1 MTEPPPRR
9 SVWES
14 PQAPQRDR
22 LAPPPSQP
30 QSGPAQPPP
39 RPPGR
44 RSSPTS
50 SGGHRRGW
58 LIGAVA
64 VLLVLLVAVIASPW
78 SQESDSDDRLEELA
92 DNIGDVAEGDAPI
105 NSGSNSA
112 ETDQDGPGQVD
123 RPESDVPVASV
134 EAFADVAVV
143 ARERF
148 LNELAPQLPTTKVV
162 VRLESG
168 APDIAAQSL
177 DEQVEYVMPYLDRYL
192 DDADELVIVGLMSPS
207 GGEQIVLDEFEDA
220 PLFTESVVDSIYDG
234 DYGQSTDGCT
244 GIGGFA
250 LTDFDDSVVVVDV
263 RSSCNWTSDNYFDN
277 SEAIIGHEVTHIAQF
292 ELTGM
297 CADIPQW
304 FAEGQA
310 EFVGWNLA
318 VADGQQLYNDARDFV
333 INPERLAGYQALNG
347 LEDLTDYTE
356 SGLEYKI
363 GALAVELL
371 VAEHGWDATTEVISK
386 LNRKTVG
393 CGSPDP
399 TFNKFSDSFA
409 TTFGYT
415 IDEFSDRVWTYA
427 AWVNGDSS
435 ATFTQTSSSAIS
447 TQISDDRRPLLNGL
461 IRVAAEADQPYDRD
475 YFGYPADLNSNGCD
489 TRDEVLITD
498 SQVPVTTGTS
508 QCDVTA
514 GQWYS
519 PYDGVLTDDPG
530 HIQIDHVVALSEAWD
545 SGATEWDQG
554 AAIEFANTVSG
565 DDNLQVASRASN
577 LRKSDSDPAE
587 WLPDNS
593 DAVCWYVTTWSQIKI
608 GWDLAMDESEYATV
622 TSILASCTASEST
635 VPANVIENRTA
646 IAGGGVLVGQSDDE
660 DNSTT
665 AAVYYR
671 NCTAARAAGVTPI
684 YFGEPGYRPA
694 LDRDRDGV
702 ACE

>member
-1 MTEPPPRR
+1 M
-9 SVWES
+9 
-14 PQAPQRDR
+14 
-22 LAPPPSQP
+22 
-30 QSGPAQPPP
+30 
-39 RPPGR
+39 
-44 RSSPTS
+44 
-50 SGGHRRGW
+50 
-58 LIGAVA
+58 
-64 VLLVLLVAVIASPW
+64 LLLLLVAGIASPW
-78 SQESDSDDRLEELA
+78 SQESDSDERLEELA

-105 NSGSNSA
+105 DSGSNSA
-112 ETDQDGPGQVD
+112 KTDQDGTSQSGSGQVD
-123 RPESDVPVASV
+123 QPESDVPVGSV

-220 PLFTESVVDSIYDG
+220 PLFAESVVDSIYDG
-234 DYGQSTDGCT
+234 DYGQSTDECT

-250 LTDFDDSVVVVDV
+250 FTDFDDSVVVVDV
-263 RSSCNWTSDNYFDN
+263 RSSCDWTPDDFFDN

-297 CADIPQW
+297 CADIPLW

-318 VADGQQLYNDARDFV
+318 VVDGQQRYDDARSFA
-333 INPERLAGYQALNG
+333 INPERLAGYQTLNG
-347 LEDLTDYTE
+347 LEDLNDYTDD
-356 SGLEYKI
+356 GLEYEI

-386 LNRKTVG
+386 LNSKTVG
-393 CGSPDP
+393 CGSLDP

-427 AWVNGDSS
+427 TWANGNSS
-435 ATFTQTSSSAIS
+435 ATFTQTSSPATS
-447 TQISDDRRPLLNGL
+447 TQTSDDRRPLLNGL
-461 IRVAAEADQPYDRD
+461 IRVAAETDQPYDRD
-475 YFGYPADLNSNGCD
+475 YFGYPADLNSSGCD

-545 SGATEWDQG
+545 SGARWDQG
-554 AAIEFANTVSG
+554 AAIEFANAVSD

-635 VPANVIENRTA
+635 VPVNVIENRIA
-646 IAGGGVLVGQSDDE
+646 IAGGGGVLVGKSDDE

-671 NCTAARAAGVTPI
+671 NCAAARAAGVTPI
-684 YFGEPGYRPA
+684 YFGEAGYRPA

>member
-14 PQAPQRDR
+14 QQAPQRDR
-22 LAPPPSQP
+22 RAPPSREP
-30 QSGPAQPPP
+30 GGRPAQPPP
-39 RPPGR
+39 RPPGG

-58 LIGAVA
+58 LIGAVV
-64 VLLVLLVAVIASPW
+64 VLLLVAGIAGPW
-78 SQESDSDDRLEELA
+78 SRESNPDDRLEELA
-92 DNIGDVAEGDAPI
+92 DNIGDVAEGDAPVDG
-105 NSGSNSA
+105 GSNSA
-112 ETDQDGPGQVD
+112 ETDQDGSAQVA
-123 RPESDVPVASV
+123 RPESDVPVDSV

-143 ARERF
+143 ARQRF

-168 APDIAAQSL
+168 APDIAARSL
-177 DEQVEYVMPYLDRYL
+177 DEQVEYVTPYLNRYF

-207 GGEQIVLDEFEDA
+207 GGEQIVLDEFDDA
-220 PLFTESVVDSIYDG
+220 PLFAESVVDSIYDDG
-234 DYGQSTDGCT
+234 YGQSTDGCT

-250 LTDFDDSVVVVDV
+250 LTDFEDSVVVVDV
-263 RSSCNWTSDNYFDN
+263 RASCNWTSENYFDN
-277 SEAIIGHEVTHIAQF
+277 SETIIGHEVMHIAQY
-292 ELTGM
+292 ELKGM
-297 CADIPQW
+297 CADVPQW
-304 FAEGQA
+304 FTEGQA

-318 VADGQQLYNDARDFV
+318 VADGRQLYDDARAFA
-333 INPERLAGYQALNG
+333 ITPESLVGYQTLDG
-347 LEDLTDYTE
+347 LADLTGYTE
-356 SGLEYKI
+356 DSLEYKI

-371 VAEHGWDATTEVISK
+371 VAEHGWDATTEVMSR

-415 IDEFSDRVWTYA
+415 IDDFSDRVWTYA
-427 AWVNGDSS
+427 AWASGDSS
-435 ATFTQTSSSAIS
+435 ATFTQTSSSVTS
-447 TQISDDRRPLLNGL
+447 TQTSDDRRPLLNGL
-461 IRVAAEADQPYDRD
+461 IRVAAETDQPYDRD
-475 YFGYPADLNSNGCD
+475 YFGYPADLDANGCD
-489 TRDEVLITD
+489 TRDEVLIAD
-498 SQVPVTTGTS
+498 SQVPVTKRTA

-519 PYDGVLTDDPG
+519 PYDGVLTGDPG
-530 HIQIDHVVALSEAWD
+530 DIQIDHVVALSEAWD
-545 SGATEWDQG
+545 SGANGWDQG
-554 AAIEFANTVSG
+554 AAIEFANAVSD
-565 DDNLQVASRASN
+565 DDNLQVASRPSN
-577 LRKSDSDPAE
+577 LGKSDSDPAE

-593 DAVCWYVTTWSQIKI
+593 DAVCWYVATWSQIKL
-608 GWDLAMDESEYATV
+608 GWGLAMDESEYAAV
-622 TSILASCTASEST
+622 TTILASCATSEST
-635 VPANVIENRTA
+635 VPANAIENRIV
-646 IAGGGVLVGQSDDE
+646 IAVGGGVFVGNGGDD
-660 DNSTT
+660 DNSTI

-671 NCTAARAAGVTPI
+671 NCAAARAAGVAPI